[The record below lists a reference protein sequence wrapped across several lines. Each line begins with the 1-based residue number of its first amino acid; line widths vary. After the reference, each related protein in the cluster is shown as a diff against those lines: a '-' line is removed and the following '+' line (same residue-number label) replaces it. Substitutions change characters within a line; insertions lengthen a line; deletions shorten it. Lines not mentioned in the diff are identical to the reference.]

1 MAPWPCTVPLRA
13 SLCEPSA
20 FVVGQLV
27 LQWGNNHA
35 IMCKCKVVNR
45 WMHEKQK
52 SGNYLPL
59 QAEQLGM
66 SVIPKEM
73 PTIKGYFQYIAIF
86 AIK

>member
-1 MAPWPCTVPLRA
+1 
-13 SLCEPSA
+13 
-20 FVVGQLV
+20 
-27 LQWGNNHA
+27 
-35 IMCKCKVVNR
+35 MCKCKVVNR

-52 SGNYLPL
+52 YGNYLPL